1 MPQLALTL
9 NPSSKKILL
18 IDLEDTRR
26 NTRIRMLTQAGHQV
40 QLRIDHVDAEWLD
53 HEGHFDLV
61 ILSLHRTRLDD
72 AAAYSERL
80 RGRKPTLPV
89 LLLLDVGVFVPRG
102 TLSPSMDTG
111 FPVEFMREIASMLA
125 GSSHI
130 REVDVDGSIVVPQ
143 NFPRSAEE
151 HSASYDLRE
160 ST

>member
-1 MPQLALTL
+1 MPQPALAP
-9 NPSSKKILL
+9 NPPSKKILL

-26 NTRIRMLTQAGHQV
+26 NTRIRMLAQAGHQV

-61 ILSLHRTRLDD
+61 ILSLHHTKLDD

-80 RGRKPTLPV
+80 RARKPTLPV

-111 FPVEFMREIASMLA
+111 FPLEFMREVASMLA

-130 REVDVDGSIVVPQ
+130 REVDVDGSIVVAH
-143 NFPRSAEE
+143 NFPGPGGF
-151 HSASYDLRE
+151 
-160 ST
+160 